1 MKVVTVHLPETTLEI
16 IKKLV
21 ELEFYPNV
29 AEAIRYMVTR
39 EVTRELAFL
48 ESRGLLEPEQPEEV
62 IQAPEGRE
70 GKKRMVLVSFKIPKT
85 LLALLDAEVK
95 KTKAPRSWLLRKAVT
110 DMLTSR
116 YKPKL

>member
-1 MKVVTVHLPETTLEI
+1 MKVVTVHLPETTLET

-48 ESRGLLEPEQPEEV
+48 ESRGLLEPEQPEEI
-62 IQAPEGRE
+62 IQAPEDKL
-70 GKKRMVLVSFKIPKT
+70 GKKRMVLVSFKIPRT

-95 KTKAPRSWLLRKAVT
+95 NTKASRSWLIRRAVT
-110 DMLTSR
+110 DMLMSR
-116 YKPKL
+116 YKPR